1 MPGPPEGPPGIDL
14 SLLRSARRVR
24 SFSRRAFL
32 GGATASALLAADTFV
47 TREVQS
53 RRRQTVLLEVA
64 DDDARQRFPGTSWI
78 LFPGY
83 KTSWEEA
90 RIILAS
96 LHSSLAERGQLAA
109 VGYSNTGLD
118 IDEVLDTLRVYVRQ
132 KRLRTLYF
140 YGHSFGGMVAVE
152 AASRLLAEDGLQVQV
167 ILLDSTPA
175 SKFDV
180 LDQTWFDSVVYLYDI
195 GIRIP
200 SVVRGG
206 YEFGERAIH
215 KNERTWT
222 QILNQTLEQLS
233 PLAPSSVLI
242 QTESQY
248 IYDWDATRFG
258 GALGTAQMAFFGNPG
273 DQTVAYASARSRWER
288 LFAPNLV
295 SSDLQTVGAFPA
307 HASPQWSGIVYNR
320 LLSQILPQLLPLPR
334 RIGGGGGGPG

>member
-1 MPGPPEGPPGIDL
+1 MDPAM
-14 SLLRSARRVR
+14 LRAAQRLRA
-24 SFSRRAFL
+24 FSRRAFL
-32 GGATASALLAADTFV
+32 GGAAASALLATDMLV
-47 TREVQS
+47 TREVQ
-53 RRRQTVLLEVA
+53 RQRRQTVVLEQS
-64 DDDARQRFPGTSWI
+64 DDAARQRFPDASWV

-96 LHSSLAERGQLAA
+96 LKASLAERGQLAA
-109 VGYSNTGLD
+109 IGYSNLGLD
-118 IDEVLDTLRVYVRQ
+118 IGEIVDALRVYIRQ

-152 AASRLLAEDGLQVQV
+152 VASRLLAEDSTLVEV

-175 SKFDV
+175 SKYDV

-206 YEFGERAIH
+206 YEFGERVIN
-215 KNERTWT
+215 KNERTWM
-222 QILNQTLEQLS
+222 QIVDQTLEQLS

-248 IYDWDATRFG
+248 IYEWDVTRF
-258 GALGTAQMAFFGNPG
+258 AGTLDRAQMSFVGNPG
-273 DQTVAYASARSRWER
+273 DQTVNYASARARWER
-288 LFAPNLV
+288 YFPTNLV
-295 SSDLQTVGAFPA
+295 RSDFQTIGAFPA
-307 HASPQWSGIVYNR
+307 HASPEWSGIVYNN
-320 LLSQILPQLLPLPR
+320 LLGELLPQLLPLPR
-334 RIGGGGGGPG
+334 RLGGAGGGAG

>member
-1 MPGPPEGPPGIDL
+1 MDPA
-14 SLLRSARRVR
+14 LLRAALRVKA
-24 SFSRRAFL
+24 FSRRAFF
-32 GGATASALLAADTFV
+32 GGATASALLAADMFV

-53 RRRQTVLLEVA
+53 RRRQTVLLDLA
-64 DDDARQRFPGTSWI
+64 DDAARERFPGTSWI

-96 LHSSLAERGQLAA
+96 LRSSLSERGQLAA
-109 VGYSNTGLD
+109 IGYSNLGLD
-118 IDEVLDTLRVYVRQ
+118 LDEILDTLRVYIRQ
-132 KRLRTLYF
+132 RRLRTLYF

-152 AASRLLAEDGLQVQV
+152 AASRLLAEDGLQVEV

-180 LDQTWFDSVVYLYDI
+180 LDQGWFDSVVYLYDL

-206 YEFGERAIH
+206 YEFGERVVN
-215 KNERTWT
+215 KNERTWG
-222 QILNQTLEQLS
+222 QIVNQTLEQLS

-242 QTESQY
+242 QSESEY
-248 IYDWDATRFG
+248 IYQWDATRFTDS
-258 GALGTAQMAFFGNPG
+258 LGTAQMAFIGNPG
-273 DQTVAYASARSRWER
+273 DQTVDYSSARSRWER
-288 LFAPNLV
+288 LFAKNLV
-295 SSDLQTVGAFPA
+295 SSDLQTIGAFPA

-320 LLSQILPQLLPLPR
+320 VLNRLLPQLLPLPLR
-334 RIGGGGGGPG
+334 VGAAGGGAG